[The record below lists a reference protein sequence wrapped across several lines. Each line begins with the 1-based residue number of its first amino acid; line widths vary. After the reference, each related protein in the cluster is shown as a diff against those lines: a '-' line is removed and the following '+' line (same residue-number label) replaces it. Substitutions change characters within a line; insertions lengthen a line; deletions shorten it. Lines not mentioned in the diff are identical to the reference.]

1 MASAGDEMSLPPSK
15 KMLKLT
21 VIVKAKDSY
30 KGKPMVDAI
39 ISVLQKAGISGAT
52 VTHAARGYGARGVA
66 RADVLGL
73 SVNLPTIIE
82 TVADYDKIGQ
92 VLPEIHR
99 MVGSNGLVT
108 TTEVNVY

>member
-1 MASAGDEMSLPPSK
+1 MVADSGLPAPR
-15 KMLKLT
+15 KMLRLT
-21 VIVKAKDSY
+21 VIVKARDSFE
-30 KGKPMVDAI
+30 GKPIVDLLM
-39 ISVLQKAGISGAT
+39 SLYKQAGISGAT
-52 VTHAARGYGARGVA
+52 VIHAARGFGARGVS

-82 TVADYDKIGQ
+82 TVADNERVGK

-108 TTEVNVY
+108 TAEVNVY

>member
-1 MASAGDEMSLPPSK
+1 MVDDSGLPAPK

-21 VIVKAKDSY
+21 VIIKARDSFQ
-30 KGKPMVDAI
+30 GKPVVD
-39 ISVLQKAGISGAT
+39 VLLSLFKQAGMSGAT
-52 VTHAARGYGARGVA
+52 VTHAARGFGARGVA

-73 SVNLPTIIE
+73 SINLPTIIE
-82 TVADYDKIGQ
+82 TVADYEKVGR

-108 TTEVNVY
+108 TAEVNVY

>member
-1 MASAGDEMSLPPSK
+1 MVSDSGLQAPR

-21 VIVKAKDSY
+21 VIVKARDSFE
-30 KGKPMVDAI
+30 GKPIVD
-39 ISVLQKAGISGAT
+39 VLLSLFKKAGISGAT
-52 VTHAARGYGARGVA
+52 VTHAARGYGVRGVA

-82 TVADYDKIGQ
+82 TVADTDKIGE

-99 MVGSNGLVT
+99 MVGSNGLIT
-108 TTEVNVY
+108 TTEVKVY

>member
-1 MASAGDEMSLPPSK
+1 MADISELPPPK
-15 KMLKLT
+15 KMLRLT
-21 VIVKAKDSY
+21 VIVKARDSFQ
-30 KGKPMVDAI
+30 GKPVVDVI
-39 ISVLQKAGISGAT
+39 LSLYKQSGMSGAT

-82 TVADYDKIGQ
+82 TVADSEKVGK

-99 MVGSNGLVT
+99 MVGTNGLI
-108 TTEVNVY
+108 TTEEVNAY

>member
-1 MASAGDEMSLPPSK
+1 MADNSGLPTPK
-15 KMLKLT
+15 KMLRLT
-21 VIVKAKDSY
+21 VIVKARDSFE
-30 KGKPMVDAI
+30 GKPIVDLLLSI
-39 ISVLQKAGISGAT
+39 YKKAGISGAT
-52 VTHAARGYGARGVA
+52 VTHAARGYGARGVS

-82 TVADYDKIGQ
+82 TVASNETVGK

-108 TTEVNVY
+108 TEEVNVY

>member
-1 MASAGDEMSLPPSK
+1 
-15 KMLKLT
+15 MLKLT

-30 KGKPMVDAI
+30 QGKPVVDVI
-39 ISVLQKAGISGAT
+39 LSLCKKVGISGAT
-52 VTHAARGYGARGVA
+52 VTHAARGYGVRGVA

-82 TVADYDKIGQ
+82 TVANMEKIAK

-99 MVGSNGLVT
+99 MVGTNGLIT
-108 TTEVNVY
+108 TSEVDAY

>member
-1 MASAGDEMSLPPSK
+1 MADSSGLPAPR

-21 VIVKAKDSY
+21 IIVKARDSFN
-30 KGKPMVDAI
+30 GKPLVD
-39 ISVLQKAGISGAT
+39 VLLSLFKKAGISGAT
-52 VTHAARGYGARGVA
+52 VTHAARGYGIRGVA

-82 TVADYDKIGQ
+82 TVADPEKVGG

-99 MVGSNGLVT
+99 MVGSNGLIT
-108 TTEVNVY
+108 TEEVNVY